1 LILLSFSV
9 FSVFRG
15 FIMKKSILVVAGEV
29 SGDLH
34 AAKVVRA
41 VKACSP
47 ESTFWGIGGDELRAE
62 GVELLEHTDQM
73 SVMGIIEV
81 LKHYRFFKNVL
92 SQVLAEV
99 DRRKP
104 DTALLVDYP
113 GFNLRLAAE
122 LKKRGVKVYYYISPK
137 VWAWNKKRIPKM
149 AQVIDRLMV
158 IFPFEVEVFK
168 GSGLQVDF
176 VGNPLV
182 EQIDEF
188 LSSNVQSLPRQSDR
202 LIALLPGS
210 RRQEI
215 ERILPTMLEAAKKL
229 EAQFPDL
236 SFMIATPN
244 ERIEKIVNEQIYQCP
259 DKPLRLDV
267 ICGNARE
274 LMRQAAAA
282 IVTSGTATLETALIG
297 TPHILVYKTS
307 AFTYWFAKAVVKIS
321 YLGLVNIVA
330 DRSVCPEL
338 IQQDATPE
346 ALAAE
351 TAKLM
356 ADTPERESMLEGY
369 AEVRKILGSDS
380 AAENVAKILCP
391 A

>member
-1 LILLSFSV
+1 
-9 FSVFRG
+9 
-15 FIMKKSILVVAGEV
+15 MKKSILIVAGEV

-34 AAKVVRA
+34 AAKVVRV
-41 VKACSP
+41 VKARSP
-47 ESTFWGIGGDELRAE
+47 ETVFWGVGGDDMRAE
-62 GVELLEHTDQM
+62 GVELLQHTDQM

-81 LKHYRFFKNVL
+81 LKHYRFFKETLN
-92 SQVLAEV
+92 QVLAEV
-99 DRRKP
+99 DQRKP
-104 DTALLVDYP
+104 DAALLVDYP

-149 AQVIDRLMV
+149 AKVIDRLMV
-158 IFPFEVEVFK
+158 VFPFEVEVFK
-168 GSGLQVDF
+168 GTDLQVDF

-188 LSSNVQSLPRQSDR
+188 LSTDVQPLPWQSGQ

-215 ERILPTMLEAAKKL
+215 ERILPTMLSAAKKL
-229 EAQFPDL
+229 ETQFPDL

-244 ERIEKIVNEQIYQCP
+244 ERIEKIVNEQISQCSE
-259 DKPLRLDV
+259 KPSRLDV
-267 ICGNARE
+267 ICGHARD
-274 LMRQAAAA
+274 LMRQAEVG

-321 YLGLVNIVA
+321 HIGLVNIVA
-330 DRSVCPEL
+330 GRTVCPEL
-338 IQQDATPE
+338 IQQDASPE
-346 ALAAE
+346 SLAEE

-356 ADTPERESMLEGY
+356 SDTPERQAMLKGY
-369 AEVRKILGSDS
+369 AEVRQLLGTKNAS
-380 AAENVAKILCP
+380 ENVATILCEN
-391 A
+391 